1 MRALR
6 LSLLLCTVAAV
17 AAIPAC
23 SNPATGKPEAAVAE
37 PQPAAAP
44 APAAASA
51 VVYDLSSESKI
62 GFVGS
67 KITGS
72 HDGGFTSFDG
82 GIELVQDDPE
92 QSTVHIA
99 IDTTSLW
106 ADNPRLTEHLKSAD
120 FFDVAAH
127 PTAEFSSTAIVA
139 EGDGFRVTGN
149 LLLHG
154 VEKSISFPASIEVLD
169 DSVVATAE
177 FSIKRFDFGIAYKG
191 KADDLIRDEV
201 VIKLDLTASPA
212 AS

>member
-1 MRALR
+1 MKIRR
-6 LSLLLCTVAAV
+6 VSTLLCVVVAA
-17 AAIPAC
+17 AYGCA
-23 SNPATGKPEAAVAE
+23 NPATGKPEAAVAE
-37 PQPAAAP
+37 PKPAAAP
-44 APAAASA
+44 APAASA
-51 VVYDLSSESKI
+51 IVYELSSDSKI

-72 HDGGFTSFDG
+72 HDGGFASFEG
-82 GIELVQDDPE
+82 GIELVQNDPE
-92 QSTVHIA
+92 QSRIHVA

-106 ADNPRLTEHLKSAD
+106 ADNPKLTEHLKSAD
-120 FFDVAAH
+120 FFDVASH

-139 EGDGFRVTGN
+139 EGEGYRVTGN

-169 DSVVATAE
+169 DSIVASAE

-201 VIKLDLTASPA
+201 VIKLDLAASPA